1 MEREVHDI
9 LGPLGVKESRSRLI
23 TENLR
28 EVEEDLRR
36 GSSSSVEAKKTLR
49 QRLKVCGRGAE
60 EEGAQQESND
70 MGLAAFLLKFGEG
83 MGTFESRCEYE
94 CSGVRVVT
102 RYLRRC
108 RGRAHFQA
116 LDIGSHHWSLLLHRR
131 PRPTRPLHGQH
142 HRPDRP
148 DHLRLRHRRRALR
161 LWRRQDLL
169 HVSHMG
175 EGHVRYPAS

>member
-36 GSSSSVEAKKTLR
+36 GSSSSVEARTTLR
-49 QRLKVCGRGAE
+49 QRLNKLNRLKVCGRGAE

-83 MGTFESRCEYE
+83 MGKCQFESESESE
-94 CSGVRVVT
+94 CGCVRVE
-102 RYLRRC
+102 
-108 RGRAHFQA
+108 
-116 LDIGSHHWSLLLHRR
+116 
-131 PRPTRPLHGQH
+131 
-142 HRPDRP
+142 
-148 DHLRLRHRRRALR
+148 
-161 LWRRQDLL
+161 
-169 HVSHMG
+169 M
-175 EGHVRYPAS
+175 